1 LRGAND
7 VKDKNSKPREL
18 QYVKNGRY
26 VVIPDCGHML
36 NMERPDDFN
45 RILLDFL
52 TDTAEPRY

>member
-1 LRGAND
+1 